1 MPRRTLRLLAVG
13 YLVKA
18 LLVGIA
24 WILVPDLPE
33 RTMTALR
40 STLGTSAP

>member
-1 MPRRTLRLLAVG
+1 MRRRTLKALAVG

-18 LLVGIA
+18 FLVGIA

-33 RTMTALR
+33 RTMAALR
-40 STLGTSAP
+40 STFGTTAP